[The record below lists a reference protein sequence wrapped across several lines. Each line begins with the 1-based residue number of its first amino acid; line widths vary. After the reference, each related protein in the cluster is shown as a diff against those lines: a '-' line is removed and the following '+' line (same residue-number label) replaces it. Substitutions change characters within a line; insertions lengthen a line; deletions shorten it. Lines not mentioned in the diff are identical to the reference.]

1 MFKQLPLPQHYD
13 PTKVG
18 KVWRLSYQERF
29 QEALSWAKV
38 HEIEPASKDD
48 LRICLILVDVQNT
61 FCIPDFELFVAGR
74 SGSGAIDD
82 NRRLCE
88 FIYKNIQIVSEIAPT
103 MDTHKAMQIFHS
115 IFLVD
120 QAGNHPTPYAIISV
134 DEIEAGN
141 WIVNPDLA
149 PTLGIDPD
157 YANDHLRY
165 YARTLADRGKFN
177 LTIWP
182 YHAMLGGIG
191 HALVSSVEEA
201 IFFHSIARNSQPD
214 FQIKGDAPLTEHY
227 SALRSEVMDDQFG
240 MEIGSRNEKFIE
252 KIEEFDV
259 VIITGQAK
267 SHCVA
272 FTLADLVS
280 DIQAI
285 DETLASKV
293 YLLEDCT
300 SPVVIEGVVDY
311 TEEADSAFQH
321 FSSAGM
327 HIVNSTDPIESWPG
341 VERSQ
346 NSE

>member
-1 MFKQLPLPQHYD
+1 MSKQLPLPQHYD
-13 PTKVG
+13 PAKVSE
-18 KVWRLSYQERF
+18 VWRVPYQDRF
-29 QEALSWAKV
+29 YDALQWAEK
-38 HEIEPASKDD
+38 HELKPASTDD
-48 LRICLILVDVQNT
+48 FRIGLILIDVQNT
-61 FCIPDFELFVAGR
+61 FAIPNFELFVAGR
-74 SGSGAIDD
+74 SGSGAVDD

-88 FIYKNIQIVSEIAPT
+88 FIYKNMHLVNEISPT
-103 MDTHKAMQIFHS
+103 MDTHRTMQIFHS

-120 QAGNHPTPYAIISV
+120 EAGNHPTPYSIITV
-134 DEIEAGN
+134 DDIEAGR
-141 WIVNPDLA
+141 WLVNPDL
-149 PTLGIDPD
+149 PPSLGIDPD
-157 YANDHLRY
+157 SANAHLRY
-165 YARTLADRGKFN
+165 YGRTLAERGKFN

-214 FQIKGDAPLTEHY
+214 FQIKGDSPLTEHY
-227 SALRSEVMDDQFG
+227 SALRSEVMNDQFG

-252 KIEEFDV
+252 KIEKFDI

-272 FTLADLVS
+272 FTLSDLLA
-280 DIQAI
+280 DIQDI
-285 DETLASKV
+285 DETLARKV

-311 TEEADSAFQH
+311 TEQAEAAFQR

-327 HIVNSTDPIESWPG
+327 HIVKSSEPIESWPG
-341 VERSQ
+341 VERTF
-346 NSE
+346 NSD